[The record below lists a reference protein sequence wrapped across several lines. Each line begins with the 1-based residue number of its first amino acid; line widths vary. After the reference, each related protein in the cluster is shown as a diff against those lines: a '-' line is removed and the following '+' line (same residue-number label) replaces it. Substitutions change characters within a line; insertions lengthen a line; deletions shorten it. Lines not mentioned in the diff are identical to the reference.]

1 MDEEF
6 TCQILCMAQ
15 VKSVAKAAICVFA
28 KPPIAGTAKT
38 RLIPS
43 IGKERAAQLADAFL
57 QDTLMVLRTLP
68 WARSIV
74 AATEPFTKDYI
85 PDGCMWIQPEG
96 SLDIRLETILRRALM
111 QYPMAFAIGADSPG
125 LPAMYLD
132 QAKALLASH
141 DAVLG
146 SSRDGGFYLLGVK
159 HSPPGLLKG
168 IQWSQPTT
176 FHKTLSRLREQGLS
190 VGLIPEWFDVDTET
204 DLSYLRHLL
213 SNGMVACRCTQAIMR
228 KINQSNP
235 STLTAQ

>member
-1 MDEEF
+1 
-6 TCQILCMAQ
+6 MAE
-15 VKSVAKAAICVFA
+15 AAICVFA

-57 QDTLMVLRTLP
+57 QDTLTVLRTLP
-68 WARSIV
+68 WAHTIV
-74 AATEPFTKDYI
+74 ATTQPFTRNYI
-85 PDGCMWIQPEG
+85 PENCIWIQPEG
-96 SLDIRLETILRRALM
+96 SLEFRLETILQRALT

-125 LPAMYLD
+125 LPAIYLD

-159 HSPPGLLKG
+159 NSPPGLLKG

-176 FHKTLSRLREQGLS
+176 FHKTVSRLREQGLS
-190 VGLIPEWFDVDTET
+190 VGLIPEWFDVDTEA
-204 DLSYLRHLL
+204 DLSYLQHLL
-213 SNGMVACRCTQAIMR
+213 SNGMVACPCTQAIMK
-228 KINQSNP
+228 KIKESSP
-235 STLTAQ
+235 STLAAQ